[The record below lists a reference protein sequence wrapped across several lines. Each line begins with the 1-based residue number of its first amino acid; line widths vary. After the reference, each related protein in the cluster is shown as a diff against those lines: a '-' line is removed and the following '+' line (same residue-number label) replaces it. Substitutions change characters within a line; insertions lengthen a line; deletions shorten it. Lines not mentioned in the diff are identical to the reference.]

1 MSTDITPT
9 RKMLLIR
16 QTLLLA
22 VFLAGCEDATIAPPN
37 RAPTVKQI
45 PIQTLHVGER
55 LTLNLSGYFA
65 DPDGDALTY
74 AAVTGQPHLVAVA
87 VSGAIL
93 ELAALLQ
100 GEAEVTV
107 TASDPEGLTASSS
120 VRVVIPNRSP
130 VVADTL
136 ADRRLP
142 GPGRAVVV
150 DVSGVF
156 SDPDGDSLAISAESG
171 DTSVVAV
178 SLSVDT
184 LTLTGGSAGG
194 RGEVTLTARD
204 PEGAE
209 AIVTLG
215 VVVNRRPQAF
225 GEIPG
230 QMLVA
235 ETPPLELDVSE
246 VFSDPDG
253 DSLTFVASSS
263 DTSVVTVLV
272 SSAVLI
278 VESQTVHEARAEVVV
293 TARDPDGLEAGLEF
307 SVTITENPD
316 RAALVA
322 FYEATDGPNWYAND
336 SWLSNAPLKDW
347 RGVGVTDGR
356 VTSLVLSDHDLKGP
370 IPPELGSLSRLER
383 LDLGG
388 NVLTGPIPPSL
399 ENLTELAVLDLLSN
413 SLTDSIPP
421 ELGNLTRLQR
431 LNLANNDLTGSIPPS
446 LGNLTALESLVLW
459 GNSLTGSIPLELG
472 NLTALESL
480 VLRSNSLTGSIPP
493 EMGNLAALR
502 FVYLW
507 DNDLTGS
514 IPPELGNLTELAVLD
529 LYRNDL
535 TGPIPMELGSLS
547 GLERLRLD
555 GNNLTGPIPPE
566 LGNLTEL
573 AVLDLAGNDG
583 LAGPIPSE
591 LGNLTA
597 LKSLSLGF
605 TALTGAIPAAL
616 LNLTKLEELSL
627 GAGVCIPGTEGFW
640 RWRLQVAVLIHNGI
654 DDARYCN
661 EADRMT
667 LQAFHRTTGGAGWI
681 RSDGWLGEEPVLAG
695 WHGVTVDS
703 LGRVVGLSLPAN
715 GLDGGIAPVGVL
727 RELKVLDIAD
737 NPGLHGPL
745 PQSIT
750 GLPLDTLRFPGTGLC
765 TSEEVQDWL
774 ESLSVAEGTGLE
786 CPTFSDRDIL
796 VALYQ
801 ITDGPNWPNN
811 HRWLTDAPLE
821 DWAGVGVNDDGR
833 VTSLEVINLTGP
845 IPPGLGNLTAL
856 ESLYLGGGL
865 TGSIPPELGNL
876 TALESLSLYYNDGL
890 TGSIPAEL
898 GDLTALKSLNLSHNA
913 LTGPIPAELGN
924 LTALQS
930 LDINGAFSGA
940 LTGPIPSELGNLT
953 ALKSLNLRYNA
964 LTGPIPAELGNLA
977 ALESLDLGFNA
988 LTGIPPELGNLTTL
1002 ESLYLMGN
1010 DLTGPMPPVLGNLT
1024 ALRALELSG
1033 NALTGPIPPELGN
1046 LAALE
1051 SVDLSFNALTGP
1063 IPLGLGNL
1071 TALESLYLIGN
1082 DLTGP
1087 IPPELGNLTQLG
1099 LLRLG
1104 DNALTRPIPPEL
1116 GNLTRL
1122 QRLNL
1127 GDNALT
1133 RPIPPELG
1141 NLTRLQ
1147 RLNLGDNA
1155 LTGPIPPTFGNL
1167 ANLRE
1172 LDLDHNEGLS
1182 GAVPTELSAL
1192 QRLTRFITSG
1202 TGLCAPADIEF
1213 QRWARA
1219 FRLRQC
1225 SPGAAYLVQA
1235 VQSRDYPVP
1244 LVAGRKALLR
1254 VFPTAPFEA
1263 SVPVPP
1269 VRASF
1274 YGPGDDSASYTV
1286 EIPSKP
1292 GPLPTEIDEGDLE
1305 VSANFVIP
1313 ADVLRPGLSMV
1324 VQIDPDGTLDP
1335 DLGISRRLPAEG
1347 RAFLAIDDLPVMEL
1361 TLVPF
1366 LWTEDPDSSVVATVE
1381 AIAADPEGH
1390 ELLQLPRALLP
1401 AHEWAVTAHEP
1412 VWTDVRPDFD
1422 NSNYMLDATQAVRS
1436 LEGGRG
1442 YWMGTLVGGGGRAW
1456 VSGRTSVS
1464 TLNPFTITH
1473 ELGHNMS
1480 LGHAPCGWAPN
1491 VDPAFPHPG
1500 GRIGAYGYEFATGK
1514 VIAPLGREVR
1524 DVMSYCRYH
1533 PWISDYHFGKA
1544 LGYRSRT
1551 EAATASSSS
1560 PVRSLLLWGGTDST
1574 GARLEPA
1581 FVVDAPPS
1589 LPESDGPWTIEG
1601 RDAGGRVLFTLPF
1614 AMPEIAD
1621 AGEGA
1626 GGFAYT
1632 LPVRPGWQALA
1643 SVTLSGPGGTAT
1655 LDESTDRPMSIY
1667 RDGDGK
1673 VRAILQGDPVQAN
1686 GAPGQLA
1693 GVALDVVTSRG
1704 IPSFEAWRR

>member
-37 RAPTVKQI
+37 RAPTVKHI

-55 LTLNLSGYFA
+55 RNLDLSGFFA

-74 AAVTGQPHLVAVA
+74 AAVTGQPHLVAIA

-120 VRVVIPNRSP
+120 VKVVIPNRPP
-130 VVADTL
+130 VAADTL

-156 SDPDGDSLAISAESG
+156 SDPDGDSLAISAESR

-178 SLSVDT
+178 SLLVDT

-194 RGEVTLTARD
+194 AGEVTLTARD

-225 GEIPG
+225 GEIPS

-253 DSLTFVASSS
+253 DSLAFAASSS

-272 SSAVLI
+272 SSTVLI
-278 VESQTVHEARAEVVV
+278 VAAQTVHEAQAEVVV

-322 FYEATDGPNWYAND
+322 LYEATDGPNWYANE

-347 RGVGVTDGR
+347 RGVEVNDDGR
-356 VTSLVLSDHDLKGP
+356 VSSLVLYDHDLTGP
-370 IPPELGSLSRLER
+370 IPPELGNLSRLER
-383 LDLGG
+383 LRLDG

-399 ENLTELAVLDLLSN
+399 GNLTELAVLDLRSN

-421 ELGNLTRLQR
+421 ELGNLTRLQW
-431 LNLANNDLTGSIPPS
+431 LDLANNDLTGSIPPS

-502 FVYLW
+502 FVYLY

-535 TGPIPMELGSLS
+535 TGRIPPALGHLS
-547 GLERLRLD
+547 RLERLRLD

-566 LGNLTEL
+566 LGNLTALESL
-573 AVLDLAGNDG
+573 NLAGNDG

-605 TALTGAIPAAL
+605 TALAGAIPAAL

-627 GAGVCIPGTEGFW
+627 GGGVCIPGTDGFW

-727 RELKVLDIAD
+727 RKLKVLDIAD

-745 PQSIT
+745 PPSIT

-774 ESLSVAEGTGLE
+774 ESLSVAEGTGLQ
-786 CPTFSDRDIL
+786 CPAFSDRDIL

-811 HRWLTDAPLE
+811 HRWLTDAPIE

-898 GDLTALKSLNLSHNA
+898 GNLTALKSLSLGFNA
-913 LTGPIPAELGN
+913 LTGPIPPELGN
-924 LTALQS
+924 LTALES
-930 LDINGAFSGA
+930 LDLNGLFGA

-953 ALKSLNLRYNA
+953 ALKSLDLSRNA
-964 LTGPIPAELGNLA
+964 LTGPIPPKLGDLT

-1002 ESLYLMGN
+1002 ESLYLIGN
-1010 DLTGPMPPVLGNLT
+1010 DLTGPIPPALGNLSGLEG
-1024 ALRALELSG
+1024 LRLDG
-1033 NALTGPIPPELGN
+1033 NN
-1046 LAALE
+1046 
-1051 SVDLSFNALTGP
+1051 
-1063 IPLGLGNL
+1063 
-1071 TALESLYLIGN
+1071 
-1082 DLTGP
+1082 LTGP

-1099 LLRLG
+1099 WLS
-1104 DNALTRPIPPEL
+1104 
-1116 GNLTRL
+1116 
-1122 QRLNL
+1122 
-1127 GDNALT
+1127 
-1133 RPIPPELG
+1133 
-1141 NLTRLQ
+1141 
-1147 RLNLGDNA
+1147 LGDNA

-1167 ANLRE
+1167 ANLQE

-1244 LVAGRKALLR
+1244 LVAGREALLR

-1274 YGPGDDSASYTV
+1274 YGPSDDSASYTV

-1381 AIAADPEGH
+1381 AMAADPEGH
-1390 ELLQLPRALLP
+1390 ELLQL
-1401 AHEWAVTAHEP
+1401 TA
-1412 VWTDVRPDFD
+1412 
-1422 NSNYMLDATQAVRS
+1422 
-1436 LEGGRG
+1436 
-1442 YWMGTLVGGGGRAW
+1442 
-1456 VSGRTSVS
+1456 
-1464 TLNPFTITH
+1464 
-1473 ELGHNMS
+1473 
-1480 LGHAPCGWAPN
+1480 C
-1491 VDPAFPHPG
+1491 
-1500 GRIGAYGYEFATGK
+1500 
-1514 VIAPLGREVR
+1514 
-1524 DVMSYCRYH
+1524 
-1533 PWISDYHFGKA
+1533 
-1544 LGYRSRT
+1544 
-1551 EAATASSSS
+1551 AAT
-1560 PVRSLLLWGGTDST
+1560 R
-1574 GARLEPA
+1574 ARM
-1581 FVVDAPPS
+1581 
-1589 LPESDGPWTIEG
+1589 G
-1601 RDAGGRVLFTLPF
+1601 RDGACARV
-1614 AMPEIAD
+1614 D
-1621 AGEGA
+1621 
-1626 GGFAYT
+1626 
-1632 LPVRPGWQALA
+1632 
-1643 SVTLSGPGGTAT
+1643 
-1655 LDESTDRPMSIY
+1655 
-1667 RDGDGK
+1667 
-1673 VRAILQGDPVQAN
+1673 
-1686 GAPGQLA
+1686 
-1693 GVALDVVTSRG
+1693 
-1704 IPSFEAWRR
+1704 